1 MKLKDALIGLLM
13 WLGILGFIAVISS
26 IDGWPLW
33 ALIVLA
39 VIVWIV
45 YILVIIRDY
54 RRDLKYPVVR
64 VRQEDTVRRDPHP
77 IYDQEEDKR

>member
-13 WLGILGFIAVISS
+13 WLGVLGFITIVSS

-39 VIVWIV
+39 VIAWAV
-45 YILVIIRDY
+45 YILVIVRDY
-54 RRDLKYPVVR
+54 RRDLKFPVVR
-64 VRQEDTVRRDPHP
+64 VRQEDTVRRDRQP